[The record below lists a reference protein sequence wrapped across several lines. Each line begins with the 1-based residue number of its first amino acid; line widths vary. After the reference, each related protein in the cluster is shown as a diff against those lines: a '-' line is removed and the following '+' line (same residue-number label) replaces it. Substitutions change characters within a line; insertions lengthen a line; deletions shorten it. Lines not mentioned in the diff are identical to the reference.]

1 MEQTEYWTPLP
12 PGIKY
17 SDRFYSNASVDDAK
31 LEEDFHSLVGRVA
44 SIHGIGKHAT
54 WFTNFICAL
63 YKKDLP
69 EGFEERIAR
78 IAIYEFTRE
87 DPLVRE
93 HISVLKRQ
101 GYSVSEIARRY
112 NMVRSTVYHH
122 LRINEEIGLRCNLTR
137 GELNDVRCFMRI
149 YSDFCVKM
157 GYPFTHHREKEAY
170 T

>member
-1 MEQTEYWTPLP
+1 MESFWTPLP
-12 PGIKY
+12 PGIQY
-17 SDRFYSNASVDDAK
+17 SDRFHSNASVEDAK

-63 YKKDLP
+63 YKDQLP
-69 EGFEERIAR
+69 ENFAERIAR

-87 DPLVRE
+87 DPLIRE

-112 NMVRSTVYHH
+112 GMARSTVYHH
-122 LRINEEIGLRCNLTR
+122 LRINEEIGLRCTLSR
-137 GELNDVRCFMRI
+137 GELNDVRCFMRA
-149 YSDFCVKM
+149 YSDFCTKM
-157 GYPFTHHREKEAY
+157 GYPFTHHKAKNAY